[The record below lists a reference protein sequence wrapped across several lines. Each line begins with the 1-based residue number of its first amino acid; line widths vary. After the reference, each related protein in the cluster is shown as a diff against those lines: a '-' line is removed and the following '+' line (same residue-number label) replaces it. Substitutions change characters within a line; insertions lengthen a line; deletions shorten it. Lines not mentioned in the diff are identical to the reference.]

1 MKQIPRPMFF
11 AGLAFAVVLAA
22 FVTLTLTDS
31 PTVRLATTLVTLVAT
46 IVMAR
51 LLARIMFAVDDEPA
65 PPPAAFDPL
74 PCPAHLRATRTERG
88 FDYFPPLPNKY
99 GYAEDISVS
108 ESSNA
113 EYAGIWLQVAGHDES
128 GGRSKV
134 TANLTA
140 ETAWRLAEQ
149 LALAV
154 ATHYH
159 GDQRPE
165 LRDTILSIDL
175 ERLETGEVAENV

>member
-1 MKQIPRPMFF
+1 MKQIPRPMFL
-11 AGLAFAVVLAA
+11 AGLAFVVVLAA
-22 FVTLTLTDS
+22 FVMLTLS
-31 PTVRLATTLVTLVAT
+31 NSSTVRLIATLVALSAT
-46 IVMAR
+46 VTVIR
-51 LLARIMFAVDDEPA
+51 LLSRMMFGVDGETAAPA
-65 PPPAAFDPL
+65 SPL

-113 EYAGIWLQVAGHDES
+113 EYAGIWLRVAGHEEQ
-128 GGRSKV
+128 GGRANV